1 MATDVLDRRRA
12 FAWPGTRAAQVAA
25 AVVGLALL
33 LALSLYLRTR
43 AILAGFWIDEGL
55 SVGISS
61 LPLTEIPG
69 VLKQDGSPPLYYL
82 LLHVWMDAFGTSEG
96 ATHAFSLAAAL
107 ATIPAALW
115 AGWSLFG
122 RWAGWIAALLA
133 ACNPFLTIYAQE
145 TRMYALVIL
154 LSLVTT
160 ACFLHAFVFR
170 RRLYLPL
177 FALSLL
183 LLVYTHNW
191 GLFFGLGT
199 LAALALTAR
208 DSRDRRGLLIDAG
221 LAYAAVAVLYAPWL
235 PTLISQAQH
244 TGAPWSD
251 TPSPVQLSGGFMVVL
266 AGQGAIVAI
275 ILAGLVGLKHYVQG
289 PDTRPRTAVLATLA
303 LAVTTLVT
311 AWVFS
316 QFTAAWATRYLG
328 VLVGPTL
335 LVAAAVLPRA
345 GRLGLVALGLVAL
358 FWIPYTA
365 PTSKS
370 NPKQL
375 AGLFEEN
382 VEPGDVILS
391 TQPEQVPVLAY
402 YFGDDLRY
410 ATPLDADADTRVM
423 DWRDAVERLETV
435 EPEETLDPVLD
446 AVPPGGHLLVV
457 YPVFRDSAQWRAPW
471 TSLVRQRSARWRTRI
486 SIDPRFTRTQEY
498 TPPYTGRAFRLPLAV
513 EVYEKTDGG

>member
-1 MATDVLDRRRA
+1 VATQVVERRRA
-12 FAWPGTRAAQVAA
+12 LSRPDARAAQVVAIVA
-25 AVVGLALL
+25 GLTLL
-33 LALSLYLRTR
+33 IVLSLYLRTR
-43 AILAGFWIDEGL
+43 AVRSGFWIDEGL
-55 SVGISS
+55 SVGIGSF
-61 LPLTEIPG
+61 PLTEIPG
-69 VLKQDGSPPLYYL
+69 VLRQDGSPPLYYM
-82 LLHVWMDAFGTSEG
+82 LLHVWMDAFGTSEE
-96 ATHAFSLAAAL
+96 ATHAFSIAAAL

-170 RRLYLPL
+170 RRAYLPA
-177 FALSLL
+177 FALSLVL
-183 LLVYTHNW
+183 LLYTHNW

-199 LAALALTAR
+199 LAALALVAR
-208 DSRDRRGLLIDAG
+208 DSPNRRGLLIDAA
-221 LAYAAVAVLYAPWL
+221 LAYGAAAVLYAPWL
-235 PTLISQAQH
+235 PTLVDQALH

-251 TPSPVQLSGGFMVVL
+251 TPSAVQLSGGFMVVL

-275 ILAGLVGLKHYVQG
+275 ILAGLVGLKQYVLG
-289 PDTRPRTAVLATLA
+289 PDTRPRTAVLATIA
-303 LAVTTLVT
+303 LAVTTLVS
-311 AWVFS
+311 AWLFS

-345 GRLGLVALGLVAL
+345 GRLGLVALGFVAV

-365 PTSKS
+365 PVSKS

-375 AGLFEEN
+375 AALFGLTAK
-382 VEPGDVILS
+382 PGDVILS

-402 YFGDDLRY
+402 YFGDVPRY
-410 ATPLDADADTRVM
+410 ATPLDASPDTRVM
-423 DWRDAVERLETV
+423 DWRDAVDRLDAVT
-435 EPEETLDPVLD
+435 PEETLYPVLD
-446 AVPPGGHLLVV
+446 SIPLGGRILVV
-457 YPVFRDSAQWRAPW
+457 YPVFGNTDQWRAPW
-471 TSLVRQRSARWRTRI
+471 TSLVRRRSTRWRTRI
-486 SIDPRFTRTQEY
+486 SIDPRFTRTQQY

-513 EVYEKTDGG
+513 EVYEKTGGG

>member
-1 MATDVLDRRRA
+1 
-12 FAWPGTRAAQVAA
+12 
-25 AVVGLALL
+25 
-33 LALSLYLRTR
+33 
-43 AILAGFWIDEGL
+43 
-55 SVGISS
+55 
-61 LPLTEIPG
+61 
-69 VLKQDGSPPLYYL
+69 
-82 LLHVWMDAFGTSEG
+82 
-96 ATHAFSLAAAL
+96 
-107 ATIPAALW
+107 
-115 AGWSLFG
+115 
-122 RWAGWIAALLA
+122 
-133 ACNPFLTIYAQE
+133 
-145 TRMYALVIL
+145 
-154 LSLVTT
+154 
-160 ACFLHAFVFR
+160 
-170 RRLYLPL
+170 
-177 FALSLL
+177 
-183 LLVYTHNW
+183 
-191 GLFFGLGT
+191 
-199 LAALALTAR
+199 
-208 DSRDRRGLLIDAG
+208 
-221 LAYAAVAVLYAPWL
+221 
-235 PTLISQAQH
+235 
-244 TGAPWSD
+244 
-251 TPSPVQLSGGFMVVL
+251 
-266 AGQGAIVAI
+266 
-275 ILAGLVGLKHYVQG
+275 
-289 PDTRPRTAVLATLA
+289 
-303 LAVTTLVT
+303 VTTLVT
-311 AWVFS
+311 AWIFS

-375 AGLFEEN
+375 AALFEEN
-382 VEPGDVILS
+382 VQPGDVILS

-402 YFGDDLRY
+402 YFGDHLRY

-435 EPEETLDPVLD
+435 EPEQTLDPVLD